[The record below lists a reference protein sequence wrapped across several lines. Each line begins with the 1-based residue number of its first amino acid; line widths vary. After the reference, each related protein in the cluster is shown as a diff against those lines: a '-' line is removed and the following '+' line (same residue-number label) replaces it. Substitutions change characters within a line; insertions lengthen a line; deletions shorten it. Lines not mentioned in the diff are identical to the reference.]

1 VSTDR
6 EVTRIVRSWLE
17 EGVNALPDRV
27 LDAVLDQVPATPQRR
42 PWWPAWRL
50 PYMNTSIRIAMAA
63 VAVVVVALIAINLLP
78 KTNGVG
84 GPPSTPL
91 PTSTVAPTST
101 AAPTSTS
108 ASTSSPTSDLVS
120 TAGWLAFSSKRYG
133 YDIKYPSYLTPT
145 QSVRQWS
152 LTVDQ
157 KNWLSPANDTFKG
170 QVGFAAFSVNLP
182 AGTARDAWIASYYRQ
197 FGIPSPDPCTHT
209 LVDLGTKAVAG
220 HPVVFYRESDVG
232 ATCGGTTAFVVV
244 GNRLYV
250 FFIGLPGWEPTLE
263 TLLSTVT
270 FRP

>member
-1 VSTDR
+1 MSADR

-27 LDAVLDQVPATPQRR
+27 LDAVLDQVSATPQRR
-42 PWWPAWRL
+42 AWWPAWRVQR
-50 PYMNTSIRIAMAA
+50 MNTMLKMALAVAA
-63 VAVVVVALIAINLLP
+63 VVAIVLAGINILP
-78 KTNGVG
+78 KSGGVG
-84 GPPSTPL
+84 GTGAASPSPASTPA
-91 PTSTVAPTST
+91 PSSTTPAPT
-101 AAPTSTS
+101 AAQSP
-108 ASTSSPTSDLVS
+108 SPTSDLVS

-170 QVGFAAFSVNLP
+170 QVGFTAFSVNLP

-209 LVDLGTKAVAG
+209 LVDLGTKVVDG
-220 HPVVFYRESDVG
+220 HPVVFYRESDN
-232 ATCGGTTAFVVV
+232 CGGTTAFVLV

-250 FFIGLPGWEPTLE
+250 FFIGLAGWEPTLE